1 MYFFVINLTRFLMLF
16 EMRWCIMNPY
26 GRKRLFVCLKG
37 MEKDAETHL
46 SDYYFEKGRFQYEL
60 KCKALA

>member
-1 MYFFVINLTRFLMLF
+1 MLF
-16 EMRWCIMNPY
+16 EMRGCIMNPY
-26 GRKRLFVCLKG
+26 GRKCLFVCLKG